1 VAVSVIGLLWYSGY
15 AAPLVRRALGVASR
29 IELPVKEILSFALPV
44 LVTNVFWI
52 VLLAACT
59 IGLGL
64 LRSTAEVAEFQAVL
78 PPARLN
84 YLVTTIFSILFI
96 PTISR
101 MFAREQM
108 PELRAAYMHTTYWL
122 TVLTV
127 PLLALT
133 TVFAPVFVP
142 TFFGDEY
149 RDATLILILV
159 SAGYYVHSTVGP
171 NSLTLKVFRRLRVTV
186 LIDLSALGLGIGLS
200 IALIAAAGADGAALA
215 FLLAVTARNVAY
227 QGALRRITGIT
238 LRTRGYL
245 RLQATVGAALAA
257 LVAVQVAVEPGIVV
271 AVVLSAAAGIAVMRA
286 CAPMLDVE
294 STFPEL
300 ARGPLRRLFPPSGGP
315 GSRA

>member
-1 VAVSVIGLLWYSGY
+1 
-15 AAPLVRRALGVASR
+15 
-29 IELPVKEILSFALPV
+29 
-44 LVTNVFWI
+44 
-52 VLLAACT
+52 
-59 IGLGL
+59 
-64 LRSTAEVAEFQAVL
+64 
-78 PPARLN
+78 
-84 YLVTTIFSILFI
+84 
-96 PTISR
+96 
-101 MFAREQM
+101 
-108 PELRAAYMHTTYWL
+108 
-122 TVLTV
+122 
-127 PLLALT
+127 
-133 TVFAPVFVP
+133 
-142 TFFGDEY
+142 
-149 RDATLILILV
+149 
-159 SAGYYVHSTVGP
+159 VHSTVGP

-245 RLQATVGAALAA
+245 RLQATVGTALAA